1 MEHNS
6 IQIPMSN
13 SPAARCARVAVV
25 LNILSDFITRNIFTA
40 LPIPPIHEHLDKRL
54 FNIAKRDARKESICR
69 AILLSEANREE
80 YEAQYFQDYI
90 LGIENYIGP
99 LLYNKDRQKFLV
111 DMKRLLRDAVT
122 CWEPA
127 QCCSKKVIAT
137 MNYNDSA
144 GCWRAFE
151 LRSFIY
157 PSGTP
162 LTNVGPDDSDEVA
175 FLAFPTIFHCDRR
188 PKAVFKG
195 WMILVSEMREAIDE
209 KAKERSKRR
218 LSVKGAIPSGFAP
231 GIYNPTRSE
240 TGSTISQS

>member
-1 MEHNS
+1 MEGHS
-6 IQIPMSN
+6 VQIPMSN

-40 LPIPPIHEHLDKRL
+40 LPIPPIHETLDKRL
-54 FNIAKRDARKESICR
+54 FNIAKKDARKESICR

-80 YEAQYFQDYI
+80 YEAQYFQDCI
-90 LGIENYIGP
+90 LGMENHIGP
-99 LLYNKDRQKFLV
+99 LLQTKVRQKFLV
-111 DMKRLLRDAVT
+111 EMKQLLRDAVT

-137 MNYNDSA
+137 MDYNDSA
-144 GCWRAFE
+144 GIWRAFE

-157 PSGTP
+157 PPGTP
-162 LTNVGPDDSDEVA
+162 LSNGGPDDSDEVA

-188 PKAVFKG
+188 PKPIFRG
-195 WMILVSEMREAIDE
+195 WMILAAEMREAVDE

-218 LSVKGAIPSGFAP
+218 HSVKGAIPGFTP
-231 GIYNPTRSE
+231 SLYNPTRSE